1 MLMTVNGFKI
11 AEISE
16 SNLIAKKNNKTV
28 MKKRR
33 KKKGK
38 STTKINVKII
48 MIVKRAQKMMTRM
61 KMRNMIKNIQMI
73 II

>member
-28 MKKRR
+28 MKKRA
-33 KKKGK
+33 KKKEK
-38 STTKINVKII
+38 LAKKINARII
-48 MIVKRAQKMMTRM
+48 MIVKRAQKMIARM